1 MASWAAAAT
10 PAIFR
15 AVSFGCFEALHGTT
29 RDDLDGLETAGLEL
43 SVQVLFPNVFVEEA
57 ILNECESIGI
67 NRRRFQD

>member
-1 MASWAAAAT
+1 MYVD
-10 PAIFR
+10 R
-15 AVSFGCFEALHGTT
+15 AKKGKGEISQPITFEALHGTT

-57 ILNECESIGI
+57 IFNVCELIGI

>member
-1 MASWAAAAT
+1 MASWAAAAA

-43 SVQVLFPNVFVEEA
+43 SVQVLFPNVFV
-57 ILNECESIGI
+57 
-67 NRRRFQD
+67 